1 MSSAGTVMAMIVSLK
16 NNARA
21 KKRAFDSWKENK
33 FIIHKKNSP
42 LVFKKV
48 SDKDLKIIKKDIQRK
63 AKNDRKRVAILTA
76 IILIP
81 VLIISYILVKNGLNK
96 YTEDRLLEETERLNK
111 IDEIKNQ
118 KEETILYFLND
129 GYKWLDRRNFKNA
142 KIQFYEAYKID
153 HNDYRINF
161 ANAKVYVLDCVEN
174 SENCNTADKLV
185 DGLIDRFGENEEIN
199 YLEELLKESN

>member
-1 MSSAGTVMAMIVSLK
+1 MAMIVSLK